1 MIVIRFLQFLFALLV
16 VRLVSR
22 MLGAFFRQQQ
32 QQRPAARPRA
42 GAPRSVS
49 GGELVKDRVCNTHVP
64 RERALVARIGGR
76 DEYFCSAGCRDRAL
90 AAMSR
95 AS

>member
-22 MLGAFFRQQQ
+22 LLGSYLGQQRRTPGA
-32 QQRPAARPRA
+32 RPAARPKVA
-42 GAPRSVS
+42 
-49 GGELVKDRVCNTHVP
+49 GGELVRDRICNTHLP
-64 RERALVARIGGR
+64 RDRALVARIGGR
-76 DEYFCSAGCRDRAL
+76 DEYFCSAACRDEAL
-90 AAMSR
+90 AALSR